1 MGTVSDDELKKLME
15 DFLPAE
21 PKENIKTYSGKGK
34 KSDQKLKETEAS
46 VSKRLPD
53 VTRDELMAMMAVRE
67 PEVKEADIPKIALPT
82 KKRTPTPVLDLHYQ
96 TVEAAREEFIRFME
110 TQLVRPDVDKI
121 LIITGKGLGSENY
134 QARIKPMVEKE
145 LNGGFR
151 KRIDRWQTAPP
162 DLGGSGAIL
171 VWLK

>member
-21 PKENIKTYSGKGK
+21 PKENQIQDSGKK
-34 KSDQKLKETEAS
+34 KKKDEKLKETEAS
-46 VSKRLPD
+46 VIKRLPD
-53 VTRDELMAMMAVRE
+53 VTREELMIMMANHE
-67 PEVKEADIPKIALPT
+67 PEVKESDIPKISPPP
-82 KKRTPTPVLDLHYQ
+82 KKRTATPILDLHYQ

-110 TQLVRPDVDKI
+110 TQLVRSDVDKI
-121 LIITGKGLGSENY
+121 LVITGKGLGSENY

-145 LNGGFR
+145 LNGIYR

>member
-21 PKENIKTYSGKGK
+21 PKENQKPETGK
-34 KSDQKLKETEAS
+34 KKKPGEKLKETEAS
-46 VSKRLPD
+46 VVRRLPT
-53 VTRDELMAMMAVRE
+53 VTREELMAMMANHE
-67 PEVKEADIPKIALPT
+67 PEVKESDIPKITIPA
-82 KKRTPTPVLDLHYQ
+82 KKRTATPVLDLHYQ

-134 QARIKPMVEKE
+134 QARIKPMIEKE
-145 LNGGFR
+145 LNGVYR

-171 VWLK
+171 VWMK